1 MKNSINPFLSNLLKW
16 IKYPFDLF
24 FSLIFYYYFL
34 LICQQIIKINKHIN
48 LIKPTGRV
56 NFIFVY
62 KNKIYPSITI
72 VINCLLFFVFLNC
85 LTAINTVQ
93 AMERLHDG
101 VDFSTL
107 QQIFE
112 ENHLTWDKRFKSLF
126 ILLEEQKYQELLTQI
141 NLYIDLLN
149 INPDF
154 GHLDINQL
162 FLVNEKNIGL
172 LLGKFIK
179 SNEET
184 LRQVENIEI
193 TSIMEKLD
201 VKKNLFDDKI
211 IQGRFNLKVIR
222 EIIKP
227 QPYWPGILNNVDS
240 FRNEDGTNFSEG
252 SSRDSFYESV
262 TPDSSIAN
270 SPLTQ
275 NSNNSSTNSQ
285 LSLPNNNVNSE
296 NTFLPRIRSRS
307 SSIDSMG
314 SEPNSTSL
322 VVAKRRRL
330 E

>member
-1 MKNSINPFLSNLLKW
+1 
-16 IKYPFDLF
+16 
-24 FSLIFYYYFL
+24 
-34 LICQQIIKINKHIN
+34 
-48 LIKPTGRV
+48 
-56 NFIFVY
+56 
-62 KNKIYPSITI
+62 
-72 VINCLLFFVFLNC
+72 
-85 LTAINTVQ
+85 
-93 AMERLHDG
+93 MERLHDG